1 MVWFI
6 NLQQS
11 KVIMRLYH
19 NPRCSKSRQAVALL
33 VERNTEFEDYRYL
46 DNGIDPNDLDILVP
60 LDGVIRTKEVDKSLG
75 YDLTNAEDIRKL
87 LNENPKALERPILI
101 KNGQAVIGRP
111 PENILVLLE

>member
-11 KVIMRLYH
+11 KPLMRLYH

-33 VERNTEFEDYRYL
+33 TERKVEFEDYRYL
-46 DNGIDPNDLDILVP
+46 DNGVDPNDLDILVP
-60 LDGVIRTKEVDKSLG
+60 LEGLIRTKDVDKSLG

-87 LNENPKALERPILI
+87 LIDNPKALERPILI
-101 KNGQAVIGRP
+101 KNEQAVIGRP
-111 PENILVLLE
+111 PENILVLLD